1 MFITKLNGEILYY
14 SPLHVGAHDQ
24 AHWNELGLRNLFV
37 GKSYGILADGGFTL
51 NRKGDA
57 VLIQGYKPHQK
68 PKGGSLMPEQKIY
81 NKN

>member
-1 MFITKLNGEILYY
+1 MFITKLDSEILYY
-14 SPLHVGAHDQ
+14 SPLRVGSHDQ

-57 VLIQGYKPHQK
+57 VQIQGYKPHQK
-68 PKGGSLMPEQKIY
+68 SKGILDARA
-81 NKN
+81 KNL